1 MKEKHEKQD
10 LLNHFLEMASK
21 TWNDEELTQIQPTII
36 RIVEAI
42 RIIDQVQL
50 KPEEEPAVSV
60 THFHQKNINGKYGA
74 KKEL

>member
-1 MKEKHEKQD
+1 MEEKHEKQD
-10 LLNHFLEMASK
+10 LLNRFLEMASK

-50 KPEEEPAVSV
+50 KPEEEPAVSM
-60 THFHQKNINGKYGA
+60 THFHQKNVSSKYGA
-74 KKEL
+74 K